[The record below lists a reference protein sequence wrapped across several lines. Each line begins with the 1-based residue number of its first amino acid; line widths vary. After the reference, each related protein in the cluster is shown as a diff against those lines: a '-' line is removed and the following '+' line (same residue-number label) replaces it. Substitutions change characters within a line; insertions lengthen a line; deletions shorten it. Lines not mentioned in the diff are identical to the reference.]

1 MKKLSEVCIKFPGG
15 LEVLL
20 VKFLARIKDKT
31 KQQHLQ
37 QNKMTLHFANYE
49 RYSEKQEEERVNNE
63 FSNCNLLQKLVVA
76 KKDSQQR

>member
-1 MKKLSEVCIKFPGG
+1 
-15 LEVLL
+15 
-20 VKFLARIKDKT
+20 
-31 KQQHLQ
+31 
-37 QNKMTLHFANYE
+37 MTLHFANYE